1 MVNMVVKEY
10 KESSARKA
18 KRAVGGSSQDVLNRY
33 VGSNLRSVFPLM
45 LRKIGI
51 VDYDPSRWDAG
62 RCRCVTGVPE
72 RKQKGLVMS
81 RGPLQVCCEGVKED
95 IGDKR
100 AQKRRPNMLS
110 APMLLEIFTSDLQ
123 KFLIAIGLTKRLMGR
138 RRVAEAIPLIDRG

>member
-33 VGSNLRSVFPLM
+33 VGSNLHSVFPLM

-62 RCRCVTGVPE
+62 RCRYVTGVPE
-72 RKQKGLVMS
+72 RKQKGLVIS

-95 IGDKR
+95 IEDKR

-110 APMLLEIFTSDLQ
+110 VPDAFR
-123 KFLIAIGLTKRLMGR
+123 GLHL
-138 RRVAEAIPLIDRG
+138 

>member
-1 MVNMVVKEY
+1 MVNMVAKEY

-33 VGSNLRSVFPLM
+33 VGSNLRSAFPLM
-45 LRKIGI
+45 LWKIGI
-51 VDYDPSRWDAG
+51 VDYDFAMGCGSVQA
-62 RCRCVTGVPE
+62 CVTGVPE

-95 IGDKR
+95 MEDKR

-110 APMLLEIFTSDLQ
+110 APDAFGDLH
-123 KFLIAIGLTKRLMGR
+123 L
-138 RRVAEAIPLIDRG
+138 